1 MTPCARVAL
10 LAVLTASIAAGC
22 GDSSSSGSASAPP
35 PGVAVMFA
43 TLDGA
48 QETPATSSAA
58 VGAGILAVDLGT
70 GKVSGFIMTTGLT
83 ATAAHVHTG
92 ARGTP
97 GAILVPL
104 TGGPDVWVVPDG
116 ATPLTAAQIVDFT
129 AGNLYFNAHTTAN
142 PAGEIRGQLDRTGTV
157 RLASL
162 SGAQETPATASTAVG
177 AGILA
182 VDPTSGTVAGFITTT
197 GLTATAAH
205 VHDAARGTP
214 GSVIVPLAGGPNLW
228 VVPDGAAALTSAQL
242 ADFAAGS
249 LYYNA
254 HTAENPGGEIRG
266 QLDKGGTLRLASM
279 SGAQETP
286 AVTTTAFGAGVLAV
300 NTTSGAVAGFIAT
313 AGLTATAAHVHDA
326 ARGTPGSIIVPLAG
340 GPNLWVAPDGAAPIT
355 TVQVSDFAAGAL
367 YFNAHTPAHP
377 AGEIRGQIDKP

>member
-1 MTPCARVAL
+1 MNRCARLAL
-10 LAVLTASIAAGC
+10 LAVLTASLAAGC
-22 GDSSSSGSASAPP
+22 GDSSSS
-35 PGVAVMFA
+35 PGPTPSPGAAVMFA

-48 QETPATSSAA
+48 QETPATASTA
-58 VGAGILAVDLGT
+58 VGAGILSVNLTT
-70 GKVSGFIMTTGLT
+70 GKVSGFITTTGFT

-92 ARGTP
+92 VRGTP

-116 ATPLTAAQIVDFT
+116 ATPLTAAQIADFT
-129 AGNLYFNAHTTAN
+129 AGKLYFNAHTAAN
-142 PAGEIRGQLDRTGTV
+142 PAGEIRGQLDKTGTV
-157 RLASL
+157 KFASL

-182 VDPTSGTVAGFITTT
+182 VDTTTGNVAGFITTT
-197 GLTATAAH
+197 GLTATVAH

-214 GSVIVPLAGGPNLW
+214 GAVIVPLAGGPNLW
-228 VVPDGAAALTSAQL
+228 VVPDGAAAITAGQI

-249 LYYNA
+249 LYFNA
-254 HTAENPGGEIRG
+254 HTTANPGGEIRG
-266 QLDKGGTLRLASM
+266 QLDKSGTVKLASM

-300 NTTSGAVAGFIAT
+300 NTASGAVAGFVT
-313 AGLTATAAHVHDA
+313 TSGLTATAAHVHDA

-340 GPNLWVAPDGAAPIT
+340 GPNLWVAPDGAAPISS
-355 TVQVSDFAAGAL
+355 VQVADFGAGAL
-367 YFNAHTPAHP
+367 YFNAHTTAHP
-377 AGEIRGQIDKP
+377 AGEIRGQIDQP